1 MYNEELVEEGIVK
14 LSNNGIAEVIISNS
28 GHCEECSAKIYCK
41 PGNSSERTL
50 IVRDPFGAKA
60 GDKVRVVIKG
70 SKILSASFL
79 IYGIPLILLLLGI
92 FIGHYIFNENKELY
106 STLLG
111 FSFIIFY
118 SIFFLLFFKKH
129 KLSSY
134 PEITFVS
141 SKL

>member
-14 LSNNGIAEVIISNS
+14 YSENGIAEVIITNS
-28 GHCEECSAKIYCK
+28 DNCEECSAKIYCK

-50 IVRDPFGAKA
+50 IVRDPLGAKS

-79 IYGIPLILLLLGI
+79 LYGIPLILLLIGI
-92 FIGHYIFNENKELY
+92 FVGYYIFNENKELY
-106 STLLG
+106 STLSG
-111 FSFIIFY
+111 FGLVFFY
-118 SIFFLLFFKKH
+118 SIFFLILSKKQ

-141 SKL
+141 SKM

>member
-1 MYNEELVEEGIVK
+1 MFNEELIEEGIVK
-14 LSNNGIAEVIISNS
+14 ISQNGIAEVIISNS
-28 GHCEECSAKIYCK
+28 GQCEECSAKIYCK
-41 PGNSSERTL
+41 PANSSERTL
-50 IVRDPFGAKA
+50 LVRDPFGAKT

-92 FIGHYIFNENKELY
+92 FIGYYIFNENKELY

-111 FSFIIFY
+111 FSLIIFY
-118 SIFFLLFFKKH
+118 SIFFLLFLKKH
-129 KLSSY
+129 KSSSY
-134 PEITFVS
+134 PIITFVS

>member
-14 LSNNGIAEVIISNS
+14 YSENGIAEVIITNS
-28 GHCEECSAKIYCK
+28 DNCEECSAKIYCK

-50 IVRDPFGAKA
+50 IVRDPLGAKS

-79 IYGIPLILLLLGI
+79 LYGIPLILLLIGI
-92 FIGHYIFNENKELY
+92 FVGYYIFNENKELY
-106 STLLG
+106 STLFG
-111 FSFIIFY
+111 FGLVFFY
-118 SIFFLLFFKKH
+118 SIFFLILSKKQ